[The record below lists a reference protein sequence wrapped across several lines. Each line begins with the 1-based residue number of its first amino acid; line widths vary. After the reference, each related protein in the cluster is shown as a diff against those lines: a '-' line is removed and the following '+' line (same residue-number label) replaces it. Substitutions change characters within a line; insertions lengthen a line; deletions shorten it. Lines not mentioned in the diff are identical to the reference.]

1 MTNMIKNPNAK
12 VILVGD
18 GSVGSSFAY
27 AMTLKGLGREL
38 GIIDVNTKKAQ
49 GDAMDLTAAL
59 TYNSAKTIYA
69 AEYSDCADADI
80 VVITA
85 GAPQKPGE
93 TRLDLV
99 HKNLAIVK
107 DVVEQIMDSG
117 FNGIFLVAANP
128 VDILS
133 YAVLKISGFPK
144 ERVIS
149 SGTSLDSARFCDE
162 ISRYLDLDARDVSA
176 SIMGEHGDTS
186 FPVWS
191 QASIGGRHLD
201 EWLAEKTV
209 NIDAAK
215 EKIYTDVRDKAYR
228 IIDAKGA
235 TYYGVATVL
244 AKICRIIIE
253 DSHSII
259 TVGAYLDG
267 EYGCKDIYM
276 GTPVVLSRNGIQKII
291 EVPLNEKEQEQMQ
304 ISYKALK
311 EVQEQGMEKLG
322 L

>member
-1 MTNMIKNPNAK
+1 MTMIQNPNAK

-18 GSVGSSFAY
+18 GSVGSSFAF

-38 GIIDVNTKKAQ
+38 GIIDVNSNKAR

-59 TYNSAKTIYA
+59 TYNAAKHIYA
-69 AEYSDCADADI
+69 AEYSDCSDADI
-80 VVITA
+80 IVITA

-93 TRLDLV
+93 TRLELV

-107 DVVEQIMDSG
+107 DVVEQIMESG

-128 VDILS
+128 VDILT

-149 SGTSLDSARFCDE
+149 SGTSLDSARFSDE
-162 ISRYLDLDARDVSA
+162 IARYLSLDPRDVYA
-176 SIMGEHGDTS
+176 TIMGEHGDTS

-191 QASIGGRHLD
+191 NASIGGRHID
-201 EWLAEKTV
+201 HWLAEKTDDV
-209 NIDAAK
+209 EAAK
-215 EKIYTDVRDKAYR
+215 KKIYTDVRDKAYR
-228 IIDAKGA
+228 IIETKGA

-259 TVGAYLDG
+259 TLGAYMEG
-267 EYGCKDIYM
+267 EYGCDDIYL
-276 GTPVVLSRNGIQKII
+276 GTPCVLSRSGIQKII
-291 EVPLNEKEQEQMQ
+291 EVPLSDEEKEKMQ
-304 ISYKALK
+304 ISYKAVK
-311 EVQEQGMEKLG
+311 EVQDEGMARLG
-322 L
+322 F